1 MLSMSAF
8 NALLKIIE
16 EPPEHLMFILAT
28 TELHKVPA
36 TILSRCQRFSFRR
49 IHPEDVAARIHYVA
63 YEEGI
68 DITPEAAKLLGRLAD
83 GALRDG
89 LSLLDQCA
97 AATDGSISAETVY
110 TTLGIAGARTAGELL
125 AAVSEKDASR
135 VLTLFSEQYAQGK
148 DVAALVDELVSL
160 CRDLLLLKTAPK
172 TGAGMLSGVCTDSEL
187 RELLPRFSAGELL
200 RHTRLLQDTASGFNR
215 SANRRIDVELCLLQM
230 CEPALDLDAEAMNAR
245 LSRLEAALDAGFV
258 PAPQPAAAK
267 AEESVP
273 ERKPAAEEPAQ
284 EKAPEPAAEE
294 LPVTFWADL
303 VNAVRRW
310 RPSLGGYFNTTDA
323 NLIVPVLR
331 GDLLELKVTKDYVIT
346 ATVRLTEDYKALSEN
361 GLVDNIVC

>member
-1 MLSMSAF
+1 MFHRIGAAGAVLHRMDWDNAAALMRKALGWTALAGTAFLLCKAQVVPMLAPFAMAF
-8 NALLKIIE
+8 LAAALLMGRNIAA
-16 EPPEHLMFILAT
+16 LLT
-28 TELHKVPA
+28 G
-36 TILSRCQRFSFRR
+36 C
-49 IHPEDVAARIHYVA
+49 VA
-63 YEEGI
+63 
-68 DITPEAAKLLGRLAD
+68 
-83 GALRDG
+83 GALG
-89 LSLLDQCA
+89 ATLSDFNLRLPV
-97 AATDGSISAETVY
+97 G
-110 TTLGIAGARTAGELL
+110 
-125 AAVSEKDASR
+125 AAV
-135 VLTLFSEQYAQGK
+135 VLIGGI
-148 DVAALVDELVSL
+148 

-310 RPSLGGYFNTTDA
+310 RPSLGGYFNTNDA

-331 GDLLELKVTKDYVIT
+331 GDLLELSAAGEI
-346 ATVRLTEDYKALSEN
+346 VRSIVDKEDIRGFVAQQASALLHKPLRVRILLRGE
-361 GLVDNIVC
+361 GTDREKGIRELMAMKERYPDLIHTDE